1 MKKLHFPYFL
11 VCLISIN
18 LSCKNSTTNT
28 QETTAADSI
37 EESIAMAEN
46 VGVYD
51 VLKDPAY
58 AEQVKQLDLK
68 CPNLNDP
75 RIPLEDKEVAM
86 EAWVAL
92 NQNIGQ
98 HLLTKEFDWGTTSET
113 VKIWHRFYFNKD
125 GSINSYYYNI
135 MDKSINEDTREA
147 YGKRVSEIIQEHRI
161 GFELDS
167 AFAQCGKMVFQ
178 VQ

>member
-1 MKKLHFPYFL
+1 MKKLHFPIL
-11 VCLISIN
+11 LACLI
-18 LSCKNSTTNT
+18 LVLFSCKDSTSSTS
-28 QETTAADSI
+28 ETTI
-37 EESIAMAEN
+37 LHPNEETIAMAEN

-58 AEQVKQLDLK
+58 VQQVKELDLK

-75 RIPLEDKEVAM
+75 RIPFEDRELAM
-86 EAWVAL
+86 DAWVAL

-98 HLLTKEFDWGTTSET
+98 HLLTKEFDWGTTAET

-178 VQ
+178 VL